1 MTQQPGDNTVDPV
14 DPAKAGGPVNANDLV
29 AFAVEV
35 LAVVLLAVW
44 GAHLGTTTLEHVLA
58 GILVPA
64 IAAVL
69 WGLFAA
75 PRARSRVPALV
86 VATKVLVLGTA
97 IVAAWSLL
105 SPVWAGVVTVVV
117 VVNTLLMWVGPF
129 AHPLGRD

>member
-1 MTQQPGDNTVDPV
+1 MTQE
-14 DPAKAGGPVNANDLV
+14 PAADAHGAVNANDLV

-44 GAHLGTTTLEHVLA
+44 GAHLGTGTATHVLG

-64 IAAVL
+64 VAVVL

-75 PRARSRVPALV
+75 PRARVRMPVLV
-86 VATKVLVLGTA
+86 VATKVLVLGA
-97 IVAAWSLL
+97 AVLAAWSLL
-105 SPVWAGVVTVVV
+105 SPVWATVVTVVV
-117 VVNTLLMWVGPF
+117 VVNTALMWVGPF

>member
-1 MTQQPGDNTVDPV
+1 MSTQPGP
-14 DPAKAGGPVNANDLV
+14 PAQPTGGDVNANDLV

-44 GAHLGTTTLEHVLA
+44 GAHLGDSTVAHVL
-58 GILVPA
+58 GGVLVPGVA
-64 IAAVL
+64 IVL

-75 PRARSRVPALV
+75 PRARVRVPALV
-86 VATKVLVLGTA
+86 VATKVLVLGSA
-97 IVAAWSLL
+97 VAAAWSLL
-105 SPVWAGVVTVVV
+105 SPVWATLVTVVV